1 MLSKPM
7 QNDGTYAT
15 KDIDDLW
22 VSSVS
27 SGPMARWVLDI
38 DEVQYV

>member
-1 MLSKPM
+1 MRS
-7 QNDGTYAT
+7 DGAWAT

-22 VSSVS
+22 VSAVS